1 MDPLSI
7 LYIIE
12 NLVFW
17 ALVLCIAWMGK
28 SAPPYVFMSLF
39 VFIVYWFIRIVLSLQ
54 GIDRAI
60 AIYTLN
66 ICATIALLFY
76 FSHK

>member
-1 MDPLSI
+1 MNPSQI
-7 LYIIE
+7 LYLLE

-17 ALVLCIAWMGK
+17 ALIITIAWMGK

-39 VFIVYWFIRIVLSLQ
+39 VFIIYWGIRILISLQ
-54 GIDRAI
+54 GLDRAI
-60 AIYTLN
+60 GIYTLN
-66 ICATIALLFY
+66 ISVTIALLFY

>member
-1 MDPLSI
+1 MDALTI
-7 LYIIE
+7 LFTIE

-39 VFIVYWFIRIVLSLQ
+39 VFILYWGLRILISLQ
-54 GIDRAI
+54 GLDRAI
-60 AIYTLN
+60 SIYTLN
-66 ICATIALLFY
+66 IFVTIALLFY

>member
-39 VFIVYWFIRIVLSLQ
+39 VFILYWGLRILISLQ
-54 GIDRAI
+54 GLDRAI
-60 AIYTLN
+60 SIYTLN
-66 ICATIALLFY
+66 IFVTIALLFY

>member
-1 MDPLSI
+1 MDALSI
-7 LYIIE
+7 LYLVE

-39 VFIVYWFIRIVLSLQ
+39 VFIVYWGIRILISLQ
-54 GIDRAI
+54 GLDRAI
-60 AIYTLN
+60 GIYTLN
-66 ICATIALLFY
+66 IFVTIALLFY